1 VLLSGGTSIFIIV
14 ALVPPSKSEGASAI
28 ELINKALSIIS
39 DPPAP
44 TGNNNLAHAIVEA
57 NPEKGIFPIKLKDLA
72 RGQVFVLLR
81 EKGLVKD
88 EEEDDDLPVWD
99 F

>member
-1 VLLSGGTSIFIIV
+1 VCSCLEEKKIFIIV

-28 ELINKALSIIS
+28 ELINKALTVIA

-44 TGNNNLAHAIVEA
+44 TGNNNLAQAIVKA

-81 EKGLVKD
+81 ERGLVKD
-88 EEEDDDLPVWD
+88 EEEDDEPV
-99 F
+99 FYF